1 MVNKTKLMKLVVFE
15 MLQPHALIF
24 WLLKMIT
31 YIYRI
36 PLNLLPKELAQNE
49 RSFQSFTAIFSI
61 FLFWFVNA
69 ISDLFFLV
77 FLWLFITSLLM
88 NYDLFSTNLS
98 PRS

>member
-77 FLWLFITSLLM
+77 FFCGYLLQVC
-88 NYDLFSTNLS
+88 
-98 PRS
+98 